1 MDEKKIKDG
10 RTRVMVDPVKIKM
23 IYSTFPEYKK
33 DRDITRVVDDILS
46 DYLDKHPLIRMG
58 CERERTFIDSLNKKN
73 KEKEE
78 IDFSTENEEWI
89 KEQKNLPTQKN
100 ILFEQFWRT
109 YRSAPKGVSS
119 ASKVKAQEQW
129 NKAVK
134 KTGSGQKVI
143 EAAQKAVQDQRI
155 QMEVNGDCLCLP
167 DAFRWLRDEMYEAL
181 LEAPI
186 IGAQEQQNS
195 DKPLIL

>member
-1 MDEKKIKDG
+1 MCCKFSS
-10 RTRVMVDPVKIKM
+10 TR
-23 IYSTFPEYKK
+23 
-33 DRDITRVVDDILS
+33 RS
-46 DYLDKHPLIRMG
+46 DTLP
-58 CERERTFIDSLNKKN
+58 ERESAGLNVRGRLN
-73 KEKEE
+73 R
-78 IDFSTENEEWI
+78 NV
-89 KEQKNLPTQKN
+89 L
-100 ILFEQFWRT
+100 R
-109 YRSAPKGVSS
+109 KGVSS

-186 IGAQEQQNS
+186 IGTQEQQNS

>member
-1 MDEKKIKDG
+1 MATEMIRVDSDVIQRALKKKPKYLNKTGYFSQLIE
-10 RTRVMVDPVKIKM
+10 RVLNQ
-23 IYSTFPEYKK
+23 
-33 DRDITRVVDDILS
+33 DDTLGS
-46 DYLDKHPLIRMG
+46 
-58 CERERTFIDSLNKKN
+58 ERERAYSYSYRDRDSLKG
-73 KEKEE
+73 EG
-78 IDFSTENEEWI
+78 ISTENENWI
-89 KEQKNLPTQKN
+89 KEQKNLPKPKDL
-100 ILFEQFWRT
+100 LFEQFWRT

-134 KTGSGQKVI
+134 KTGSGQKLI
-143 EAAQKAVQDQRI
+143 EAAQKAVQDQKL

-186 IGAQEQQNS
+186 IGTQEQQNS